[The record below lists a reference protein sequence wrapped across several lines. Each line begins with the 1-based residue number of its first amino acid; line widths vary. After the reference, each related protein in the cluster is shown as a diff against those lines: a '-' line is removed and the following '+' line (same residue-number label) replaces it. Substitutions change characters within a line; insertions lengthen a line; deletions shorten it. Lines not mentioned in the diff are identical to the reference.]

1 MESVLCN
8 LTINIVLPGPSSLS
22 ASVCRSSTKQDSMC
36 FDIGWKVQGL
46 RESKETV
53 KIVCHII
60 IHMHVY
66 NEYFDLYLH
75 SAVMYVMYGTLSHH
89 YLSTES
95 VTLPCES

>member
-1 MESVLCN
+1 
-8 LTINIVLPGPSSLS
+8 
-22 ASVCRSSTKQDSMC
+22 MC

-75 SAVMYVMYGTLSHH
+75 IAVMSCMVH
-89 YLSTES
+89 S
-95 VTLPCES
+95 VTITYLLNL

>member
-1 MESVLCN
+1 M
-8 LTINIVLPGPSSLS
+8 
-22 ASVCRSSTKQDSMC
+22 
-36 FDIGWKVQGL
+36 QGL

-75 SAVMYVMYGTLSHH
+75 IAVTSCMVH
-89 YLSTES
+89 S
-95 VTLPCES
+95 VTITYLLNQ